1 MIIKL
6 SLFYIFRKKKI
17 LFILATKFQW
27 LRSWVG
33 VTLLKA
39 SPARFVAARLL
50 AQRYD
55 IPFHSCANLNHT
67 VPCPNYPEL
76 GHWWLLGG
84 VC

>member
-6 SLFYIFRKKKI
+6 SLFYIFRKKNSIYTCYEISMIAK
-17 LFILATKFQW
+17 L
-27 LRSWVG
+27 VG

-76 GHWWLLGG
+76 GHW
-84 VC
+84 